1 MMEEKFDIKYLIGKN
16 EKESIRRIK
25 KIKQYEND
33 VINDGWILITIGN
46 YEYGSMPLEDLSEG
60 FELLDVWFKS
70 FKEVYV
76 QLQSSSRVLLDYWEN
91 PFDFFVF
98 EKKDGKVFIRYFKR
112 VLLITDGHVQKS
124 LVYGLELL
132 AETVVQEESFFK
144 IIQCVVNSFWTEISE
159 LNPILKDYIE
169 QFKIKGIA
177 SKTTP
182 KTASEF
188 LKSYFTR
195 GIYEK

>member
-16 EKESIRRIK
+16 EKESIKRIK

-46 YEYGSMPLEDLSEG
+46 YEYGSMPLKNLSKG

-76 QLQSSSRVLLDYWEN
+76 KLQSGSRVLLDYWEN

-98 EKKDGKVFIRYFKR
+98 EKKDGKIFIRYFKR
-112 VLLITDGHVQKS
+112 VLPITDGHVQKS

-132 AETVVQEESFFK
+132 AETVVQEESFFQ

-169 QFKIKGIA
+169 QFKIN
-177 SKTTP
+177 
-182 KTASEF
+182 
-188 LKSYFTR
+188 L
-195 GIYEK
+195 

>member
-46 YEYGSMPLEDLSEG
+46 YEYGSMPLKNLSEG

-98 EKKDGKVFIRYFKR
+98 EKKDGKIFIRYFKR
-112 VLLITDGHVQKS
+112 VLPITDGHVQKS

-132 AETVVQEESFFK
+132 AETVVQEESFFQ
-144 IIQCVVNSFWTEISE
+144 IIQCVVNSFWTEISK

-169 QFKIKGIA
+169 QFKIN
-177 SKTTP
+177 
-182 KTASEF
+182 
-188 LKSYFTR
+188 L
-195 GIYEK
+195 